1 LFYAKKVL
9 GLKPIAVHN
18 DNDFETEIAGENL
31 DNMVQNLDVPLVRV
45 RSQKLISKK
54 IVAEKFKMNAVY
66 GPGLVVEQ
74 TCEACK
80 YGFESA
86 SYNTARKNDIKLI
99 IWGDSREES
108 TTPYHLL
115 IEHKTP
121 SKWKRLFNQ
130 GCLSYFKYKYYF
142 RKMKKEYGPDLSNGL
157 KEIHFYDY
165 IEWDRKV
172 MLETIQDNLG
182 WSKPKD
188 SATSWRIDCS
198 LIPLVDYLTVKAY
211 GVSKMELGFSSM
223 IRCGKMDREDALR
236 QVAEIK
242 NSIKIEELESF
253 LRQLNIPSACASKVL
268 K

>member
-1 LFYAKKVL
+1 
-9 GLKPIAVHN
+9 
-18 DNDFETEIAGENL
+18 
-31 DNMVQNLDVPLVRV
+31 MVQKLDVPLVRV
-45 RSQKLISKK
+45 RSQESISRR
-54 IVAEKFKMNAVY
+54 IVTEKFKMNAAY

-86 SYNTARKNDIKLI
+86 SYNTAKKNGIKLI
-99 IWGDSREES
+99 IWGDSVEES
-108 TTPYHLL
+108 MTPYHLL

-121 SKWKRLFNQ
+121 SKWERLYSP
-130 GCLSYFKYKYYF
+130 GCLSYFKYKYFF
-142 RKMKKEYGPDLSNGL
+142 RKMKKEYGPDSSKGL

-172 MLETIQDNLG
+172 MVDTIQDNLG

-198 LIPLVDYLTVKAY
+198 LIPLVDYLTAKAY

-223 IRCGKMDREDALR
+223 IRCGKMGREDALR
-236 QVAEIK
+236 QVSEIK
-242 NSIKIEELESF
+242 NSIKIDELESF
-253 LRQLNIPSACASKVL
+253 LRQLNISSACASKVL
-268 K
+268 R